1 MLKKRLIRIIVGAV
15 IYAAAILIDIFAG
28 INHWIVFGIFLV
40 SFLIIGG
47 DVIWKALRNI
57 ARGRIFDEN
66 FLMLIATSKL
76 DDVENVSISFM
87 TTKMVLKAD
96 EDKMDAVIAESEKII
111 KKIEPDVVMKP
122 KA

>member
-57 ARGRIFDEN
+57 AR
-66 FLMLIATSKL
+66 
-76 DDVENVSISFM
+76 
-87 TTKMVLKAD
+87 
-96 EDKMDAVIAESEKII
+96 AVYS
-111 KKIEPDVVMKP
+111 MRTF
-122 KA
+122 

>member
-1 MLKKRLIRIIVGAV
+1 MQNTPEKQVYLLADRSGMLYDSKRLQNTR
-15 IYAAAILIDIFAG
+15 
-28 INHWIVFGIFLV
+28 
-40 SFLIIGG
+40 
-47 DVIWKALRNI
+47 KC
-57 ARGRIFDEN
+57 
-66 FLMLIATSKL
+66 TT
-76 DDVENVSISFM
+76 M

>member
-47 DVIWKALRNI
+47 DVIWKALRIPLKYVKKVWIN
-57 ARGRIFDEN
+57 
-66 FLMLIATSKL
+66 S
-76 DDVENVSISFM
+76 M
-87 TTKMVLKAD
+87 TF
-96 EDKMDAVIAESEKII
+96 
-111 KKIEPDVVMKP
+111 P
-122 KA
+122 